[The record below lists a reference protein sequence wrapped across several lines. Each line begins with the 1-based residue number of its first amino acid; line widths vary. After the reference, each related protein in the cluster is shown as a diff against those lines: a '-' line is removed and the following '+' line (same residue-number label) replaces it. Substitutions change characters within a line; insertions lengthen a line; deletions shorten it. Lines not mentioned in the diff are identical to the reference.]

1 MDLKDKVA
9 LVTGGG
15 TGIGRAT
22 CLALAK
28 RGVAVAVNYSRS
40 KADAEETAQI
50 INYEGGRAIA
60 IQADVSRDKEVR
72 EMVDTIVQRFGTVDL
87 LVNNAS
93 VTRHISFDDLE
104 AATEEVWDE
113 LYNINV
119 KGMFYCA

>member
-1 MDLKDKVA
+1 VGAQWPFKLMFL
-9 LVTGGG
+9 
-15 TGIGRAT
+15 
-22 CLALAK
+22 
-28 RGVAVAVNYSRS
+28 
-40 KADAEETAQI
+40 ET
-50 INYEGGRAIA
+50 
-60 IQADVSRDKEVR
+60 R